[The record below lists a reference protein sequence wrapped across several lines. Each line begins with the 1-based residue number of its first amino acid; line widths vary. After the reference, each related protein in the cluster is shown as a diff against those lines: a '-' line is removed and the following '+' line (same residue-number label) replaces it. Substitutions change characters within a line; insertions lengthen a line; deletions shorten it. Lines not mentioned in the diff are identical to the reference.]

1 MNKPQLLP
9 TQKINY
15 SNLKGRGG
23 KFLVSPVDEGNCY
36 SRDMFSEENKM
47 FLDAVK
53 EFAEKQILPIN
64 SDLNVL
70 NEKLNRDLFLEMGE
84 LGILNA
90 DFPEAYGGM
99 SMDKVTSII
108 IAEGLM
114 VGLNA
119 SFMVTF
125 ADHTGIGSLPIVWY
139 GSKAQKEKY
148 LPKLASGE
156 WMASFA
162 LTEPGAGSD
171 ALAGSTQAVLNEA
184 GTHYILNGTK
194 IFVTNGS
201 WADTCVT
208 FAWVDG
214 KKFTSF
220 ILDKDCEGWVVGAE
234 EKKIGIKGSSTVTY
248 FFENCQVPVENV
260 LGRVG
265 NGSAVAFNVLYVGR
279 YKLGGITMGGAKGA
293 LELAYEYA
301 EDRKQ
306 FDVPIRSFGMI
317 QKKMVNLVVR
327 AWEADAVTYMTAGSI
342 DDGLT
347 HMDPNDEK
355 YYEIVQKGIED
366 HGIETS
372 ICKIVGSDASSANVD
387 DALQIFGGNGFI
399 EEFPIAVMYKDDRIN
414 RIFEGTNEI
423 NRLIIGGTIL
433 KKAVLEE
440 LPIREMISNRSR
452 NWIPD
457 RQYNEDERLNYLA
470 QLIEFSRSLFFFTL
484 NESINYYGQDL
495 KNEQWILEPI
505 ADMLISLAIMDSG
518 FKRNKNIKENSS
530 LKSAMMPV
538 IDLVIHNR
546 LENMLNDGGN
556 ILAHL
561 DCCDNHE
568 RKNELTVQKQKLQIK
583 FSRISTMK
591 LIMKDIDKNKKYYL
605 D

>member
-1 MNKPQLLP
+1 MNNSKLLSI
-9 TQKINY
+9 QKINH
-15 SNLKGRGG
+15 SSLKGRGG

-36 SRDMFSEENKM
+36 SRDLFSEENKM
-47 FLDAVK
+47 FLEAVK
-53 EFAEKQILPIN
+53 EFGEKRILPMN
-64 SDLNVL
+64 TELNIL
-70 NEKLNRDLFLEMGE
+70 NEKLNRELFTEMGE
-84 LGILNA
+84 LGILNS

-139 GSKAQKEKY
+139 GSKKQKEKY

-220 ILDKDCEGWVVGAE
+220 ILDKDCKGWVVGPE

-248 FFENCQVPVENV
+248 FFENCQVPIENV
-260 LGRVG
+260 LGGVG

-293 LELAYEYA
+293 LSLAYEYA
-301 EDRKQ
+301 DERKQ
-306 FDVPIRSFGMI
+306 FDVPIKSFGMI
-317 QKKMVNLVVR
+317 QRKMVNLVVR

-342 DDGLT
+342 DDGLAQ
-347 HMDPNDEK
+347 MNPNDEK
-355 YYEIVQKGIED
+355 YYEIVQKVIED

-372 ICKIVGSDASSANVD
+372 ICKIVGSDASSRNVD
-387 DALQIFGGNGFI
+387 EALQIFGGNGFI
-399 EEFPIAVMYKDDRIN
+399 EEFPVAVMYKDDRIN

-440 LPIREMISNRSR
+440 LPIREMISNRSE

-457 RQYNEDERLNYLA
+457 RQFNENKRLNYLA
-470 QLIEFSRSLFFFTL
+470 QLTEFSRSLFFFTL

-505 ADMLISLAIMDSG
+505 ADMLISLSIMDSG
-518 FKRNKNIKENSS
+518 YKRFKNVKENSP

-538 IDLVIHNR
+538 VDLVIHNR
-546 LENMLNDGGN
+546 LDDIINDGRN
-556 ILAHL
+556 ILTHL
-561 DCCDNHE
+561 DSCDDIE
-568 RKNELTVQKQKLQIK
+568 RIKELSIQKQKLDIH
-583 FSRISTMK
+583 FSKISTMK
-591 LIMKDIDKNKKYYL
+591 SIMNDIDKNKKYYL